1 MKEII
6 IIGVGRF
13 GLSVAKKLSKK
24 GYEILAVDKDETRVQ
39 KVANYTTYAVQA
51 DFTNEDIMER
61 FEIDKFDVGIVGIG
75 KNLYNNLVATFI
87 LNKFNVP
94 DIVVKAKDKLQGELL
109 KEIGAD
115 RIVYPERDIGIKMAE
130 ELNNK
135 VLEY

>member
-13 GLSVAKKLSKK
+13 GLSVAKELFKK

-39 KVANYTTYAVQA
+39 KVANYATYAVQA

-61 FEIDKFDVGIVGIG
+61 FEIDKFDIGIVGIG
-75 KNLYNNLVATFI
+75 KSLYDNLVTTFV
-87 LNKFNVP
+87 LNKFNVSH
-94 DIVVKAKDKLQGELL
+94 IVVKAKDKLQGELL

-115 RIVYPERDIGIKMAE
+115 KVVYPERDIGIKMVE
-130 ELNNK
+130 ELNNR